1 MSGFHTV
8 VGEFHHIFCTTPVA
22 LFNVVGIHT
31 KRPVAVQRAIQHF
44 CPRTAKHGF
53 EITSVDL
60 AVEAVAQMLEVVG
73 LQVIHIDII
82 LHILAHMGTHAR

>member
-1 MSGFHTV
+1 MSGFHAV

-22 LFNVVGIHT
+22 LFNVVGIQT
-31 KRPVAVQRAIQHF
+31 KRPVAVQRAIQHLS
-44 CPRTAKHGF
+44 PRTAKHGF
-53 EITSVDL
+53 EIAAVDL
-60 AVEAVAQMLEVVG
+60 TVEAVAQMLEVVG